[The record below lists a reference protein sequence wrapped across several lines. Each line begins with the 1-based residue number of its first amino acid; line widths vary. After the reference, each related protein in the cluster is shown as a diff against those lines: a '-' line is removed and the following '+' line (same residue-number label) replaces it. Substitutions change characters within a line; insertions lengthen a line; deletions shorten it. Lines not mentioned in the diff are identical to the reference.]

1 MTSKAMNDEEVASEM
16 NKMVAFIRQEAMEK
30 AREIKVKAD
39 EEFAIEKAKIVRQE
53 SQAIDAS
60 YDKKRKGAET
70 ALKIAQSTQ
79 TNKSRLKLLQA
90 REQYLSELFAVAREE
105 LLTLSKD
112 ESRYV
117 QLLEETIT
125 QSLLQLMESSVNI
138 QCRSC
143 DTNIVEQ
150 AVQAAQEKYKDI
162 SGREVKIEIDG
173 SLNKESAGGVRLV
186 AAGSRITVDNTLDE
200 RLKLLEEKMLPEIRH
215 ELFGINE
222 NRKFYT

>member
-1 MTSKAMNDEEVASEM
+1 MNDEEVASEM